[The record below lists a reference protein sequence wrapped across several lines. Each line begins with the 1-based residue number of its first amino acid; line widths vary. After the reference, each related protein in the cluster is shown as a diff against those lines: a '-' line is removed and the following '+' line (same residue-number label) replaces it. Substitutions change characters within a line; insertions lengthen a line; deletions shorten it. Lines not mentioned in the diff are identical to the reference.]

1 MGRLGND
8 NDRQRGTTPEPPSQY
23 APLEYDAV
31 RGLADDV
38 AATLG
43 SAMICPKPSPLA
55 EAAWQAGLALQRVAE
70 ALATDGLESVQ
81 PLSSLAHHG
90 ECIRRAAHEMLAAQ
104 PPDHLAQQIQQQAQK
119 AHGLHTVIHEA
130 TLTVT
135 LPNGEDVR
143 IAVTPPTQES
153 THDLASW
160 EVGGDTPLAAPDPL
174 AHLEISSTMATL
186 ADLIDAALNQQNS
199 G

>member
-1 MGRLGND
+1 MGRLGNG
-8 NDRQRGTTPEPPSQY
+8 NDRQPGTTPAPPSQY

-43 SAMICPKPSPLA
+43 SAMICPKPAPLA

-90 ECIRRAAHEMLAAQ
+90 ECIRRAAHEMLADQA
-104 PPDHLAQQIQQQAQK
+104 PDHLAQQIQQQAQK
-119 AHGLHTVIHEA
+119 AHGLHAVIHEA
-130 TLTVT
+130 ILTVA
-135 LPNGEDVR
+135 LPNGEYVC
-143 IAVTPPTQES
+143 ITVTPPTQEN
-153 THDLASW
+153 THDLATW
-160 EVGGDTPLAAPDPL
+160 EVDGDTPLSAPDPL
-174 AHLEISSTMATL
+174 AHLEISSTLATL
-186 ADLIDAALNQQNS
+186 AGLITAALNQQNS